1 MRPTLF
7 WLILSLTI
15 GLALCTDLLNGNGI
29 FTLPNLDQWNNQL
42 QSTTLE
48 ILQDTSNTSY
58 GLKITKSVSTEI
70 DISKSLIYAFPES
83 KPKH

>member
-1 MRPTLF
+1 MRPLLF
-7 WLILSLTI
+7 WLILSVAG
-15 GLALCTDLLNGNGI
+15 GLALCTDLLGGNGI
-29 FTLPNLDQWNNQL
+29 FTSANLNQWNNQL

-48 ILQDTSNTSY
+48 ILQDTLNTSY